1 MSKNLSRHYRPS
13 QFKQMVGQKPVRLT
27 LEQEIANNKITHAY
41 LFCGPRGIG
50 KTTTAR
56 LFAKAVNCLERKD
69 GEFEPCNT
77 CRVCTSVNH
86 GANLDMIEIDAAS
99 NTGVD
104 HVRDHIIANARVA
117 PSQQKYKI
125 FIIDEV
131 HMLSTSAFNALLKT
145 LEEPPEHALFI
156 LATTEVHKIPETIIS
171 RCQRFDFRKVSFEEM
186 IARLEFLVSQEQVNV
201 APVVLERIARHSGGH
216 VRDAES
222 LLWQIL
228 ALDEKE
234 IGEEQADLFIPKTS
248 LQHIFQWVHAVLEGD
263 VTKSIA
269 LVNHMLEDGVDLKPF
284 IDDTID
290 VVRKLMLIKV
300 SNTLD
305 KFSLMDVE
313 AEMMMTL
320 QKNLAEMSLL
330 RLTDLLERLLS
341 AHEEMAYYPRLPQL
355 PLEMVAIGFTESR
368 QEVIAKVEPQV
379 SVAQKTVLDVAD
391 APASP
396 EDASPESPSPVPAM
410 EELPAESGT
419 EGSDEQWKQVIAGLK
434 GVNHSLALTAG
445 LAKILTIAD
454 GKIHL
459 AFSYKFH
466 CDRLLQAENKVAVEN
481 VIEKVYGQK
490 LAIVCVLEKGMRRE
504 EIGTSA
510 VVHDPNSGTDTEL
523 VTALDV
529 FGGKIIPKKIEP
541 QKITPDKK

>member
-13 QFKQMVGQKPVRLT
+13 QFKEMVGQKPIRLT
-27 LEQEIANNKITHAY
+27 LEQEIANDKISHAY

-56 LFAKAVNCLERKD
+56 LLAKAVNCVNRKP

-77 CRVCTSVNH
+77 CRVCTSISN
-86 GANLDMIEIDAAS
+86 GANWDIIEIDAAS

-117 PSQQKYKI
+117 PSQQQYKI

-156 LATTEVHKIPETIIS
+156 LATTEVHKIPDTIIS
-171 RCQRFDFRKVSFEEM
+171 RCQRFDFRKVSFQELM
-186 IARLEFLVSQEQVNV
+186 ARLEFLVSQEQANV

-234 IGEEQADLFIPKTS
+234 IGEEQADLFIPKSS
-248 LQHIFQWVHAVLEGD
+248 LQHLFQWVHAVLEGD
-263 VTKSIA
+263 VAASIT
-269 LVNHMLEDGVDLKPF
+269 LVNQMLEDGMDLKQF

-305 KFSLMDVE
+305 KFSLMDVDS
-313 AEMMMTL
+313 EMMMSL
-320 QKNLAEMSLL
+320 QKHLSEMSLP
-330 RLTDLLERLLS
+330 RLTDLLQRLLS

-355 PLEMVAIGFTESR
+355 PLEMVAIGF
-368 QEVIAKVEPQV
+368 
-379 SVAQKTVLDVAD
+379 AQKPTEVLPEEQTVNAESPQEHSGD
-391 APASP
+391 APTPADDP
-396 EDASPESPSPVPAM
+396 IAESPAETFNGGNEEQSRNVVPDAKWT
-410 EELPAESGT
+410 A
-419 EGSDEQWKQVIAGLK
+419 VISGLK
-434 GVNHSLALTAG
+434 DINHSLALTAG
-445 LAKILTIAD
+445 LAKILKIAD
-454 GKIHL
+454 NKIHL

-466 CDRLLQAENKVAVEN
+466 CDRLLQTENKAAVEG
-481 VIEKVYGQK
+481 VIEKIYGQK
-490 LAIVCVLEKGMRRE
+490 LGIVCILEKGMRSE
-504 EIGTSA
+504 EIGAPT
-510 VVHDPNSGTDTEL
+510 VVHNPDSGTDAEL

-529 FGGKIIPKKIEP
+529 FGGKIIPKKVELQNP
-541 QKITPDKK
+541 KKA

>member
-13 QFKQMVGQKPVRLT
+13 QFKQMVGQKPIRLT

-77 CRVCTSVNH
+77 CRVCTSINH

-186 IARLEFLVSQEQVNV
+186 IARMDFLVSQEHVNV
-201 APVVLERIARHSGGH
+201 APAVLERIARHSGGH

-248 LQHIFQWVHAVLEGD
+248 LQHIFQWVHAVLDGNVAE
-263 VTKSIA
+263 SIA
-269 LVNHMLEDGVDLKPF
+269 WVNQMLEDGVDLKQF

-313 AEMMMTL
+313 SEMMMSL
-320 QKNLAEMSLL
+320 QKNLAEMSLT

-368 QEVIAKVEPQV
+368 QEITKDEPAVLVTEDLV
-379 SVAQKTVLDVAD
+379 SDVAA
-391 APASP
+391 APASSENAMP
-396 EDASPESPSPVPAM
+396 EPASLPVM
-410 EELPAESGT
+410 EEPPAESGV

-434 GVNHSLALTAG
+434 GINHSLALTAG

-454 GKIHL
+454 GKIQL

-466 CDRLLQAENKVAVEN
+466 CDRLLQVENKAAVEG
-481 VIEKVYGQK
+481 VIEKVYGRR

-510 VVHDPNSGTDTEL
+510 VVHDPNSGTDAEL

-529 FGGKIIPKKIEP
+529 FGGKIIPKKLEP